1 LAAQTGDGPR
11 QNAAERIVQA
21 DRYPVSKALLRRYT
35 PYIRE
40 EVGLFKKIAMG
51 VTVTALT
58 LVLSLAGAGQ
68 ADARGG
74 HGGGGGA
81 NSSVALVLLES
92 IDGSAHSGQRVTFS
106 VATTA
111 TSPFV
116 SLNCYQGGV
125 WVSAA
130 SAGFFAAYPWSQ
142 DFTLASTTWT
152 GGDADCTALLYTS
165 RDGTK
170 ITSLATLS
178 FHVYP

>member
-1 LAAQTGDGPR
+1 
-11 QNAAERIVQA
+11 
-21 DRYPVSKALLRRYT
+21 
-35 PYIRE
+35 
-40 EVGLFKKIAMG
+40 LFKISMG

-74 HGGGGGA
+74 HGGHGGGGGSA
-81 NSSVALVLLES
+81 NSSVTLVLLES
-92 IDGSAHSGQRVTFS
+92 TDGFAHSGQHVTFS
-106 VATTA
+106 ITTAA

-130 SAGFFAAYPWSQ
+130 SAGFFAAYPWSR
-142 DFTLASTTWT
+142 DFTLASTIWT
-152 GGDADCTALLYTS
+152 GGDADCTAMLYTS
-165 RDGTK
+165 KDGIK